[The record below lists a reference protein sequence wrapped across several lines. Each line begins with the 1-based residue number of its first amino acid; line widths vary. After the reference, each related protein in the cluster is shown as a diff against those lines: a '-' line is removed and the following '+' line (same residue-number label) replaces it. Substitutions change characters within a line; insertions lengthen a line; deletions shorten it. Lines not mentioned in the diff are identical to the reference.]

1 MKLGLP
7 SVLATGSFSLT
18 DQQTHENHYVPIW
31 YQKRFLPVPG
41 AQLFYLDL
49 SPSIYPNGP
58 GKSVSKRVPKSSFKT
73 TDLYTTWPGGQPND
87 EIERLLFGEIDNSGA
102 VAIRQLASGQPED
115 VHEAFEPFFEYLGAQ
130 KLRTPKGLD
139 WINAHYSQ
147 LDQSG
152 LMREMQHLL
161 TLNLTIWSEGV
172 REIVSAKESDVK
184 FIITDH
190 PVTLYNA
197 ACPPDAPACRYPN
210 EPAVQW
216 NGTQTIFPLDAEHC
230 LILSHLDYANQAD
243 GLDLLAERQNARHL
257 GRSLVRT
264 DAWIRSR
271 SLSREQVLAINYL
284 LKSRARKHVAAPVE
298 DWLYPEKE
306 YAGDWSK
313 IGEVLRPPAD
323 ELWHFGGEMYVGYE
337 DGSTHYQ
344 DPYGRTSGS
353 HEYLKK
359 TQPSDAIED
368 GAECGCGS
376 GYSFAACCK
385 DIPDAHRPTWS
396 VASIRERNLMF
407 VGKVKNILGLD
418 SGKSWNDVRAELN
431 DQHVTQIY
439 RCLQALWPVDTNF
452 RELWPRPDPRIFR
465 AVYMGCIDPR
475 TVVSSVLAWTSYF
488 DEIVLLN
495 PFVNPTCIRPE
506 FSPVEN
512 PAQHRV
518 QTLKNVMLLLDLEPF
533 IRAGIVHFVPDPGE
547 LDFAFGKAMRDMAT
561 ERVGD
566 AGDVHDDTGIFKRLA
581 QDDTERLFS
590 RLPLKSI
597 SKIILKSSPHL
608 DVADANEMARRIKE
622 RRADDPLALLQP
634 VEPGKEQ
641 SQLMAF
647 RCAPLELSMFMAQ
660 VTGAAVFMDLPVFWR
675 QLHAATHDQPSAACW
690 MPFTDLTDRLLF
702 RLADDPREINRLR
715 TSEGLSNFRGVFR
728 TVSRLLVASQADIA
742 SQVEQLATA
751 TEVASLAAQDCWATD
766 CPAGFA
772 RRLKVAIP
780 EDGFSYAAVQRQVL
794 TYGHE
799 SALKAVPL
807 ALFMEVP

>member
-1 MKLGLP
+1 M
-7 SVLATGSFSLT
+7 T

-31 YQKRFLPVPG
+31 YQKRFLPAPG

-49 SPSIYPNGP
+49 SPPMYPKGP
-58 GKSVSKRVPKSSFKT
+58 GKSISKRVPKSSFKA
-73 TDLYTTWPGGQPND
+73 TDLYTTWPTGQPND

-102 VAIRQLASGQPED
+102 VAIRQLASGQPDD
-115 VHEAFEPFFEYLGAQ
+115 VHDAFKPFFEYLGAQ

-172 REIVSAKESDVK
+172 REIVSAKESDLK

-197 ACPPDAPACRYPN
+197 ACPPGAAACRYPN

-230 LILSHLDYANQAD
+230 LILSHLDYANQVD
-243 GLDLLAERQNARHL
+243 GLDLVAERQNARHL

-264 DAWIRSR
+264 DTWIRSR

-284 LKSRARKHVAAPVE
+284 LKSRARKYVAAPVE

-306 YAGDWSK
+306 FAGEWSK
-313 IGEVLRPPAD
+313 LEEVLRPPAN

-337 DGSTHYQ
+337 DGSTEYQ

-359 TQPSDAIED
+359 TPPSAPIED
-368 GAECGCGS
+368 GTECGCGS

-385 DIPDAHRPTWS
+385 DILEAHRPSWS

-407 VGKVKNILGLD
+407 IGKVNNILGLD

-431 DQHVTQIY
+431 DEHVREIY
-439 RCLQALWPVDTNF
+439 QCLQALWPADTNF
-452 RELWPRPDPRIFR
+452 RELWPRPDPRVFR

-475 TVVSSVLAWTSYF
+475 TVVTSVLTWTSYF
-488 DEIVLLN
+488 DEVVLLN
-495 PFVNPTCIRPE
+495 PFPNPACIRPE
-506 FSPVEN
+506 FSAVEN
-512 PAQHRV
+512 PGQHRV
-518 QTLKNVMLLLDLEPF
+518 QTLKNVMLLLELEPF

-547 LDFAFGKAMRDMAT
+547 LDFAFGKVMRDMALS
-561 ERVGD
+561 RAGD
-566 AGDVHDDTGIFKRLA
+566 AGDVHDDTGIFKLLA
-581 QDDTERLFS
+581 EDDTERLFS
-590 RLPLKSI
+590 RLSLKSI
-597 SKIILKSSPHL
+597 SSIIRKTSPHL
-608 DVADANEMARRIKE
+608 DVADADEMARNIKE
-622 RRADDPLALLQP
+622 SRADDPLALQQP
-634 VEPGKEQ
+634 VEPGKEH

-660 VTGAAVFMDLPVFWR
+660 VTGAALFTDLPVFWR
-675 QLHAATHDQPSAACW
+675 QLHAATRAEPSAACW
-690 MPFTDLTDRLLF
+690 VRFIDLTHQLLF
-702 RLADDPREINRLR
+702 SLTDDPREIYRLQ
-715 TSEGLSNFRGVFR
+715 TSEGLSDFRGVFR
-728 TVSRLLVASQADIA
+728 SVSRLLIASQGNIS
-742 SQVEQLATA
+742 SQVEQLATD
-751 TEVASLAAQDCWATD
+751 TEIASLAAKDFWANACQAD
-766 CPAGFA
+766 FA
-772 RRLKVAIP
+772 RRLRVAIP
-780 EDGFSYAAVQRQVL
+780 EGGFVYAAVQRLVL

-799 SALKAVPL
+799 SALKTVPL
-807 ALFMEVP
+807 ALLMEAP

>member
-1 MKLGLP
+1 M
-7 SVLATGSFSLT
+7 T
-18 DQQTHENHYVPIW
+18 DQHTHENHYVPVW
-31 YQKRFLPVPG
+31 YQKRFIPAPG

-49 SPSIYPNGP
+49 SPPIYPKGP
-58 GKSVSKRVPKSSFKT
+58 GKSLTKRAPKSSFKT
-73 TDLYTTWPGGQPND
+73 TDLYTTWSGGQPND
-87 EIERLLFGEIDNSGA
+87 EIERMLFGEIDNAGA
-102 VAIRQLASGQPED
+102 VAVRQLANSQPED
-115 VHEAFEPFFEYLGAQ
+115 VHHAFEPFFEYLGAQ

-139 WINAHYSQ
+139 WINAHYSL

-190 PVTLYNA
+190 PVTGYNA
-197 ACPPDAPACRYPN
+197 ACPPDASACRYPN

-230 LILSHLDYANQAD
+230 LILSHLDYANRLA
-243 GLDLLAERQNARHL
+243 GLALLADRQNARHL
-257 GRSLVRT
+257 GRTLVRT

-271 SLSREQVLAINYL
+271 SLSREQVVTINYL
-284 LKSRARKHVAAPVE
+284 LKTRARKHVAAPVQ

-306 YAGDWSK
+306 YAGDWSE
-313 IGEVLRPPAD
+313 IGEVLRPPAN

-337 DGSTHYQ
+337 DGSTDYQ

-359 TQPSDAIED
+359 TPQSAPIED

-376 GYSFAACCK
+376 GCSFAACCK
-385 DIPDAHRPTWS
+385 DIPEAHRPTWS

-407 VGKVKNILGLD
+407 IGKVNNILGLD

-431 DQHVTQIY
+431 DEHVAQIY
-439 RCLQALWPVDTNF
+439 RCLQALWPADTNF

-475 TVVSSVLAWTSYF
+475 TVVTSVLAWTSYF
-488 DEIVLLN
+488 DEVVLLN
-495 PFVNPTCIRPE
+495 PFINPTCIRPE

-518 QTLKNVMLLLDLEPF
+518 QTLKNVMLLLELEPF

-547 LDFAFGKAMRDMAT
+547 LDFAFGKAMRDMALS
-561 ERVGD
+561 RVGA
-566 AGDVHDDTGIFKRLA
+566 AGDSHDDTGFLKRLA
-581 QDDTERLFS
+581 EDDTERLLT
-590 RLPLKSI
+590 RLPLKAFSN
-597 SKIILKSSPHL
+597 IIRKASPHL
-608 DVADANEMARRIKE
+608 NVADADEMARRIIE
-622 RRADDPLALLQP
+622 SRADDPLALLQP
-634 VEPGKEQ
+634 VEPGKEH

-660 VTGAAVFMDLPVFWR
+660 VTGAAVFTDLPVFWR
-675 QLHAATHDQPSAACW
+675 QLHASAQAQPSATCW
-690 MPFTDLTDRLLF
+690 APFTALTDQLSF
-702 RLADDPREINRLR
+702 TLADDLREIYRLR
-715 TSEGLSNFRGVFR
+715 TSEGLSDFRGVFR
-728 TVSRLLVASQADIA
+728 KLSSLLIAPQGDIA
-742 SQVEQLATA
+742 SQVEQLAID
-751 TEVASLAAQDCWATD
+751 TEVASLAAQDCWTTD
-766 CPAGFA
+766 CPAGSA
-772 RRLKVAIP
+772 RRLRIAIP
-780 EDGFSYAAVQRQVL
+780 EDGFAYTAVQRQVL

-799 SALKAVPL
+799 NALKTVPL
-807 ALFMEVP
+807 ALFVEAP